1 MSPHAPKVLK
11 LACFEEWNRGAEL
24 LTGFT
29 KEEAV
34 GKRLVQNYI
43 ADEFSDSVQTMLSQG
58 MNGQD
63 RVGGLVFRVLSMRV
77 SARRSDRETRL
88 HPQEITNYE
97 FSLWTKSG
105 QRKDILWSATARR
118 DRHGNIVGVIGIGH
132 DRFETLRPHCVV
144 LW

>member
-1 MSPHAPKVLK
+1 MGCLAASSLK
-11 LACFEEWNRGAEL
+11 LVRLEEWNRGAEL

-63 RVGGLVFRVLSMRV
+63 RVGGLPLESLESLLDMRV
-77 SARRSDRETRL
+77 TQAFLPCPRL
-88 HPQEITNYE
+88 NLQEITNYE

-132 DRFETLRPHCVV
+132 DRFETLRPQ
-144 LW
+144 